1 MSTQHPPDRITLKS
15 KIAQKTKDLMHS
27 VKPGEKSDSGP
38 SALHPSTGDGEAYRS
53 KPRAS
58 ERQESLPQNTSGD
71 TGNIGTGALQGARQE
86 SNDSTD
92 SKDTAWISFLAAA
105 MVIIQAGFLLLVVAA
120 A

>member
-71 TGNIGTGALQGARQE
+71 TGNIGTGALQGGPTGKQ
-86 SNDSTD
+86 
-92 SKDTAWISFLAAA
+92 
-105 MVIIQAGFLLLVVAA
+105 
-120 A
+120 